1 MIFAHAKKI
10 HFLKVHFQKMR
21 CKMKRTVQEKYDYND
36 KLDTPFSTGYTLGV
50 MLYRDY
56 PRMDKEGKR
65 LIRKIFDDNHE
76 LARSGD
82 EIGKGVMCAV
92 RDCANERKSRQKK

>member
-1 MIFAHAKKI
+1 
-10 HFLKVHFQKMR
+10 
-21 CKMKRTVQEKYDYND
+21 MKRTVQEKYDYND

-50 MLYRDY
+50 ILYRDY
-56 PRMDKEGKR
+56 TRMDKEGKK

-92 RDCANERKSRQKK
+92 RDCAEERKAKQRRR